1 MRGHIQCST
10 GPFWAFE
17 LEQTMELIA
26 EAGFRE
32 VELMVTRDPQT
43 HEPDLP
49 LELARRNGLRITTI
63 HGPFLVVTKTVW
75 GMDPIQKIR
84 RGIDYCRAVGAS
96 TFVVHPPHLWE
107 RDYARWLR
115 EEAADVSAET
125 GVTVA
130 VETMYP
136 KWVAGRRFRV
146 HRWLEPTEL
155 VRSCPA
161 LVMDTSH
168 LAVGRK
174 DILDAYRILAPKL
187 VHLHLSDNAADGR
200 DGHLG
205 LEQGVL
211 PVDRLLS
218 ELRENGY
225 SGGLALELAMTR
237 FLERPN
243 EAVELLKQNREYVL
257 RRLERKRRVEKGLPR
272 G

>member
-1 MRGHIQCST
+1 
-10 GPFWAFE
+10 
-17 LEQTMELIA
+17 MELIA

-84 RGIDYCRAVGAS
+84 RGVEMCRAFGAS

-107 RDYARWLR
+107 SEYARWLR
-115 EEAADVSAET
+115 EDAADFSAET

-146 HRWLEPTEL
+146 HRWLDPAEL
-155 VRSCPA
+155 VRWCPA

-174 DILDAYRILAPKL
+174 DILDAYRVLAPKL

-205 LEQGVL
+205 LERGVL
-211 PVDRLLS
+211 PIDRLLS
-218 ELRENGY
+218 RLRRDRY
-225 SGGLALELAMTR
+225 SGGLALELGMTR
-237 FLERPN
+237 YVDRPGDAI
-243 EAVELLKQNREYVL
+243 EMLSQNREYVL
-257 RRLERKRRVEKGLPR
+257 DRLERTRYVEKGLPR
-272 G
+272 R